1 MEKIILLHT
10 NDLHSHLEN
19 WPKLRRFLLNRKQE
33 ETANKRIITVDLGD
47 FVDRWHPLTEATNGQ
62 ANVQLMNQI
71 HYDAAT
77 IGNNEGVG
85 NSKAEL
91 NQLILGG
98 FVLAI
103 AATKSGLDVLMAKT
117 LIAPFGKRSEN
128 VLLGFM
134 LITGIFSMFIS
145 NTATAA
151 MMHDTTSNFHRFR
164 RQ

>member
-91 NQLILGG
+91 NQLYDQANFDILLDNL
-98 FVLAI
+98 FDKQTLQPP
-103 AATKSGLDVLMAKT
+103 KWHNNLKLLRPNRERGLDCWPSL
-117 LIAPFGKRSEN
+117 PPS
-128 VLLGFM
+128 
-134 LITGIFSMFIS
+134 
-145 NTATAA
+145 
-151 MMHDTTSNFHRFR
+151 H
-164 RQ
+164 